1 MAARTVMVETVAEF
15 AGSVDPPEI
24 AIARSHAIFCATL
37 HGMFL
42 PHAHLPNAWLLLA
55 LVLQVLTYPILDDY
69 RAGRAAIAVFD
80 LAILAL
86 ALRASRTGGHET
98 SLGYVLVVPA
108 MVLHAASALRE
119 DATGLYWASLIAQ
132 ALFHAFVV
140 VCLLRYMLR
149 DEIMTRDELFA
160 AANMYVLAAFVFA
173 YLYALIEHWQP
184 RAFVINAANNPDG
197 VTRWWDL
204 LYFSFT
210 CLTSVGFGEITPAND
225 HARSLVMIQQ
235 MAGVLYFALIVSRL
249 VTLQTR
255 RAASDRDP

>member
-1 MAARTVMVETVAEF
+1 MAGLPF
-15 AGSVDPPEI
+15 AS
-24 AIARSHAIFCATL
+24 
-37 HGMFL
+37 
-42 PHAHLPNAWLLLA
+42 LPNAWLLLA
-55 LVLQVLTYPILDDY
+55 LVLQVLAYPFLDDY
-69 RAGRAAIAVFD
+69 HGGRAVIAVFD

-86 ALRASRTGGHET
+86 ALRASRAGGHET
-98 SLGYVLVVPA
+98 WLGYVLVVPA
-108 MVLHAASALRE
+108 MALHAADALGM
-119 DATGLYWASLIAQ
+119 ASGVYPASLLAQ
-132 ALFHAFVV
+132 AVFHAFVV

-160 AANMYVLAAFVFA
+160 AAGLYVLMAFVFA
-173 YLYALIEHWQP
+173 YLYALVEYGKP
-184 RAFVINAANNPDG
+184 GAFVINAANNPTG

-235 MAGVLYFALIVSRL
+235 MIGVLYFALVISRL

-255 RAASDRDP
+255 RVAGEREPDP

>member
-1 MAARTVMVETVAEF
+1 MP
-15 AGSVDPPEI
+15 G
-24 AIARSHAIFCATL
+24 
-37 HGMFL
+37 L
-42 PHAHLPNAWLLLA
+42 PFTQLPNAWLLLA
-55 LVLQVLTYPILDDY
+55 LVVQVLSYPFLDY
-69 RAGRAAIAVFD
+69 YQGGRVAIAGFD

-86 ALRASRTGGHET
+86 ALRASRAGGHET
-98 SLGYVLVVPA
+98 SLGYVLAVPA
-108 MVLHAASALRE
+108 MALAVADVLGKSAGVY
-119 DATGLYWASLIAQ
+119 AASLIAQ

-140 VCLLRYMLR
+140 ACLLRYMLR

-160 AANMYVLAAFVFA
+160 AAGLYVLMAFVFA

-184 RAFVINAANNPDG
+184 GAFVINDANNTKG
-197 VTRWWDL
+197 LTRWWDL

-235 MAGVLYFALIVSRL
+235 MIGVLYFALVISRL

-255 RAASDRDP
+255 RAAGDRDGGS

>member
-1 MAARTVMVETVAEF
+1 MFSPYAR
-15 AGSVDPPEI
+15 
-24 AIARSHAIFCATL
+24 
-37 HGMFL
+37 
-42 PHAHLPNAWLLLA
+42 LPNAWLLLA
-55 LVLQVLTYPILDDY
+55 LVLQVLTYPFLEDH

-80 LAILAL
+80 LAILVL
-86 ALRASRTGGHET
+86 ALRASRAGGHET

-119 DATGLYWASLIAQ
+119 DANGLYWASLIAQ

-140 VCLLRYMLR
+140 LCLLRYMLR

-173 YLYALIEHWQP
+173 YLYALIEYWQP
-184 RAFVINAANNPDG
+184 RAFVINAANSPDG
-197 VTRWWDL
+197 VIRWWDL

-255 RAASDRDP
+255 RAAGDIDR

>member
-1 MAARTVMVETVAEF
+1 MTGLPF
-15 AGSVDPPEI
+15 AQ
-24 AIARSHAIFCATL
+24 
-37 HGMFL
+37 
-42 PHAHLPNAWLLLA
+42 LPNAWLLLA
-55 LVLQVLTYPILDDY
+55 LVVQVLSYPFLDY
-69 RAGRAAIAVFD
+69 YQGGRIAIAGFD

-86 ALRASRTGGHET
+86 ALRASRAGGHET
-98 SLGYVLVVPA
+98 WLGYVLVVPA
-108 MVLHAASALRE
+108 MALDVADAFGTSAHGVY
-119 DATGLYWASLIAQ
+119 TASLVAQ

-140 VCLLRYMLR
+140 LCLLRYMLR

-160 AANMYVLAAFVFA
+160 AAGLYVLMAFVFA

-184 RAFVINAANNPDG
+184 GAFAINAANNPQG
-197 VTRWWDL
+197 MTRWWDL

-235 MAGVLYFALIVSRL
+235 MIGVLYFALVISRL

-255 RAASDRDP
+255 RAAADRHE

>member
-1 MAARTVMVETVAEF
+1 MVETVAEF
-15 AGSVDPPEI
+15 AGSVEPPGI

-197 VTRWWDL
+197 VIRWWDL

-255 RAASDRDP
+255 RAASGPDP

>member
-1 MAARTVMVETVAEF
+1 MPGLPF
-15 AGSVDPPEI
+15 AQ
-24 AIARSHAIFCATL
+24 
-37 HGMFL
+37 
-42 PHAHLPNAWLLLA
+42 LPNAWLLLA
-55 LVLQVLTYPILDDY
+55 LVLQVLSYPFLEY
-69 RAGRAAIAVFD
+69 YHGGRVAIAGFD

-86 ALRASRTGGHET
+86 ALRASRAGGHET
-98 SLGYVLVVPA
+98 SLGYVLAVPA
-108 MVLHAASALRE
+108 MALAVADVLGKSAGVYAASLV
-119 DATGLYWASLIAQ
+119 AQ

-160 AANMYVLAAFVFA
+160 AAGLYVLMAFVFA

-184 RAFVINAANNPDG
+184 GAFVINAANNPRG
-197 VTRWWDL
+197 LTRWWDL

-235 MAGVLYFALIVSRL
+235 MIGVLYFALVVSRL

-255 RAASDRDP
+255 RAAGERDGES